1 MIISTCPRCGF
12 SHKAPATVTIF
23 ACCSTGNEPI
33 VDTTFKQV
41 IRIEPTP
48 GEQQDRADR
57 PGDAAY
63 DLIRTTFGITPPKGC
78 GCNATKHRMNSLGW
92 EKCLSEIDSL
102 ADELA
107 ANATKFGWS
116 VTLWAGVQA
125 TLSGALV
132 WMNPFR
138 PWHSILRE
146 SCRRTKAV
154 IDGQKENSDGSRR
167 ESV

>member
-1 MIISTCPRCGF
+1 MIESTCPRCG
-12 SHKAPATVTIF
+12 SRHWAPGPVTQF
-23 ACCSTGNEPI
+23 ACCPSNSPAI
-33 VDTTFKQV
+33 QDSSLKQ
-41 IRIEPTP
+41 ILHRTASRSFS
-48 GEQQDRADR
+48 DRLDR

-63 DLIRTTFGITPPKGC
+63 ELIRTTFGITPPKGC

-92 EKCLSEIDSL
+92 EKCLAEIDSL

-116 VTLWAGVQA
+116 VTLWAAAQA

-138 PWHSILRE
+138 PWHSIIRE
-146 SCRRTKAV
+146 SCRRTKAA
-154 IDGQKENSDGSRR
+154 IDGKKENSDGSRR